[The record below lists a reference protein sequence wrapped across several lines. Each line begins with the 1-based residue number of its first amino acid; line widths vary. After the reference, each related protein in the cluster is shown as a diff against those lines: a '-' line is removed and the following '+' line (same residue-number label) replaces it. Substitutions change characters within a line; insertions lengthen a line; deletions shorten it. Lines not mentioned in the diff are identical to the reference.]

1 MQILNYNS
9 KLPKNAKVWYNHQ
22 KNKKERMLENLVFA
36 QKNEKFSDRNR
47 RICGGRKNCH
57 M

>member
-22 KNKKERMLENLVFA
+22 KIKKERMLESLTFT
-36 QKNEKFSDRNR
+36 QKNAKFSDRNR
-47 RICGGRKNCH
+47 RICWGRKNCH